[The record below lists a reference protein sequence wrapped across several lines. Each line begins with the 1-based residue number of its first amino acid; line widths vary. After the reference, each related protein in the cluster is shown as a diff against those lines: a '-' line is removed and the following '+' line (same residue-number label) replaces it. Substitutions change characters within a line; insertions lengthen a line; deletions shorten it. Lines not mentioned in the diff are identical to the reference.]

1 MEEFVMLSG
10 TLIELHI
17 AEEITGLTQ
26 EELRKSKNYV
36 QVEMPE
42 IDFDYPW

>member
-17 AEEITGLTQ
+17 AEDITGLTQ
-26 EELRKSKNYV
+26 EELRKSTGYV
-36 QVEMPE
+36 QVEIPE
-42 IDFDYPW
+42 KEFDYPW

>member
-17 AEEITGLTQ
+17 AEDITGLTQ
-26 EELRKSKNYV
+26 EELRRSTGYV
-36 QVEMPE
+36 QVEKQKKE
-42 IDFDYPW
+42 FDYPW